1 MTINPD
7 RHDTL
12 YLTVHT
18 LLQGAPVPG
27 IQKEKTSSDGQ
38 GVTRVGRI
46 CQEQGESRPK
56 YGRWDIRDT
65 VGPSVFPLDQK
76 YSRKKKKRKKH
87 IYMYVFQNFPKSKT
101 WICPKLAPIYRAFT
115 LHRVL

>member
-1 MTINPD
+1 M
-7 RHDTL
+7 
-12 YLTVHT
+12 
-18 LLQGAPVPG
+18 
-27 IQKEKTSSDGQ
+27 SSDGQ

-76 YSRKKKKRKKH
+76 YSRKKKKKEKTYIYVCIPEFSKKQNLDLSQTGTYLQS
-87 IYMYVFQNFPKSKT
+87 IYIASGIVSNPDLKDKGG
-101 WICPKLAPIYRAFT
+101 WA
-115 LHRVL
+115 